1 MYTRDNADAGW
12 TGSSSRLACHAA
24 SVLDLVW
31 GQGFR
36 SVQVAIITGSGQG
49 VGAAA
54 AKLFA
59 QHGAKVV
66 VTDIDG
72 SKSEQVLLL
81 RSWGSTLACML
92 RDRVI
97 ECCIQVASEIREA
110 GGEAISVPGD
120 VTAED
125 FAPTIVKATMEKY
138 GALHI
143 LINNAGQLLSLL
155 MHYIWAYW

>member
-1 MYTRDNADAGW
+1 MYTRDNTDAGW
-12 TGSSSRLACHAA
+12 TGASSCLARHAA

-31 GQGFR
+31 GHGSR

-81 RSWGSTLACML
+81 RSWWSTLHCMPEH
-92 RDRVI
+92 RVT
-97 ECCIQVASEIREA
+97 EC
-110 GGEAISVPGD
+110 
-120 VTAED
+120 
-125 FAPTIVKATMEKY
+125 
-138 GALHI
+138 
-143 LINNAGQLLSLL
+143 
-155 MHYIWAYW
+155 